1 MATTRTGAFPIGL
14 RRGWTDWQKDLTNLA
29 RWARENAFEA
39 IDLGGVRAQ
48 DLQTLR
54 SNQLKLGS
62 VDLLDF
68 GRLMDNDAGVRK
80 ELLAGNLEYIRAS
93 SELGAKIFF
102 TCIIPGDATRKRA
115 ENYALAVEVF
125 TPIARACASAGASL
139 AIEGW
144 PGGAPQLANLCC
156 TPETTRCFLKDVGP
170 GCGLNYD
177 PSHLLRLA
185 VDPLRFLKEFLPHVK
200 HVHAKDTQ
208 LFPDVLYEF
217 GTQAATFAK
226 PRGFGEWTW
235 RYTIPGDGL
244 VKWSDIFTTLK
255 AGGFNGIVSVELED
269 ENYNGSE
276 QGEKGGLVKSL
287 EFLKQA

>member
-1 MATTRTGAFPIGL
+1 MTTTRTGSYPIGF
-14 RRGWTDWQKDLTNLA
+14 RRGWSDWQKNLSNLA
-29 RWARENAFEA
+29 RWARENSFSA
-39 IDLGGVRAQ
+39 IDLARLTAE
-48 DLQTLR
+48 DLQILK
-54 SNQLKLGS
+54 SNELKLGS

-68 GRLMDNDAGVRK
+68 GKLMDNDAGVRK
-80 ELLAGNLEYIRAS
+80 DLLARNLDYIRAS
-93 SELGAKIFF
+93 SELGANIFF
-102 TCIIPGDATRKRA
+102 TCIIPGDPARKRA

-125 TPIARACASAGASL
+125 TPIAQACAKAGASL

-144 PGGAPQLANLCC
+144 PGGTPHLANLCC
-156 TPETTRCFLKDVGP
+156 TPETTRAFLKDVGP

-185 VDPLRFLKEFLPHVK
+185 CDPLRFLKEFLPHVK

-208 LFPDVLYEF
+208 LFTDVLYEL
-217 GTQAATFAK
+217 GTQPATFAK
-226 PRGFGEWTW
+226 PHGFGEWTW

-244 VKWSDIFTTLK
+244 VKWSEIFATLK
-255 AGGFNGIVSVELED
+255 SGGFNGIVSVELED

-276 QGEKGGLVKSL
+276 EGEKKGLMKSL

>member
-1 MATTRTGAFPIGL
+1 MATTRTGAFPIGF

-39 IDLGGVRAQ
+39 IDLGRLSAEE
-48 DLQTLR
+48 LQTLR
-54 SNQLKLGS
+54 SNGLKLGS

-68 GRLMDNDAGVRK
+68 GKLMDNDAGVRK
-80 ELLAGNLEYIRAS
+80 ELLARNLEYIRAS

-115 ENYALAVEVF
+115 DNYALAVEVF
-125 TPIARACASAGASL
+125 TPITHACASVGASL

-144 PGGAPQLANLCC
+144 PGGSPQLANLCC
-156 TPETTRCFLKDVGP
+156 TPETTRSFLKDIGP
-170 GCGLNYD
+170 GVGLNYD
-177 PSHLLRLA
+177 PSHLMRLA
-185 VDPLRFLKEFLPHVK
+185 VDPVRFLKEFLPHVR

-217 GTQAATFAK
+217 GTQPATFAK
-226 PRGFGEWTW
+226 PHGFGEWTW

-244 VKWSDIFTTLK
+244 NNWSEIFSTLK
-255 AGGFNGIVSVELED
+255 SGGFNGIVSVELED

-276 QGEKGGLVKSL
+276 EGEKKGLAKSL
-287 EFLKQA
+287 EFLRES